1 MGSHKYY
8 QFINTVDVVEFAPAA
23 YHFHGAFDGVMI
35 NGAYVEDHGILAP
48 SDYLDDLDEI
58 TKGDIGKIIEDKIEE
73 LKEEELKEEEKI

>member
-23 YHFHGAFDGVMI
+23 YHFHGVFDGVMI
-35 NGAYVEDHGILAP
+35 NGAYVEELGVLAL
-48 SDYLDDLDEI
+48 SDYLEDLDEI
-58 TKGDIGKIIEDKIEE
+58 TKDDIGKIIKDKIEE